1 MNAIQLISIT
11 LLSAL
16 AAHAQ
21 VIMPGRCPKPAVQEN
36 FDAAR
41 VNTKATYASHT
52 ALIISYIVQSMPS
65 GTMNSP
71 LVFPVPPLQY
81 LGTWYDIQR
90 LPHAFQKGEC
100 CTATYSLK
108 SPGVVGVLNRE
119 LLADGSINSISGSAT
134 AKNPSE
140 PAKLQVSFFEN
151 TPPAPYWVL
160 STDYDN
166 YSLVYSCTD
175 LGVLHVEFAWI
186 LSRKPTLPEETLEEL
201 HSTLSSIGVRVD
213 KLLTTDQDAAFC
225 SAMQQ

>member
-1 MNAIQLISIT
+1 MPGWQQGCGEKMNAIQVISLT
-11 LLSAL
+11 LLSVLVAN
-16 AAHAQ
+16 AQ

-41 VNTKATYASHT
+41 
-52 ALIISYIVQSMPS
+52 
-65 GTMNSP
+65 
-71 LVFPVPPLQY
+71 Y
-81 LGTWYDIQR
+81 LGKWYDIQR

-100 CTATYSLK
+100 STATYSLK

-119 LLADGSINSISGSAT
+119 LLADGTINSISGSAM
-134 AKNPSE
+134 AKDPSE

-160 STDYDN
+160 STDYDS

-186 LSRKPTLPEETLEEL
+186 MSRQPTLPEETIEEL

-213 KLLTTDQDAAFC
+213 KLLTTDQDAAYC
-225 SAMQQ
+225 SAMNQ

>member
-1 MNAIQLISIT
+1 MNTVQVISLT
-11 LLSAL
+11 LLSVL
-16 AAHAQ
+16 AANAQ

-41 VNTKATYASHT
+41 
-52 ALIISYIVQSMPS
+52 
-65 GTMNSP
+65 
-71 LVFPVPPLQY
+71 Y

-90 LPHAFQKGEC
+90 LPHTFQKGEC
-100 CTATYSLK
+100 STATYSLK

-119 LLADGSINSISGSAT
+119 LLADGTINSISGTAV

-140 PAKLQVSFFEN
+140 PAKLAVSFFEN
-151 TPPAPYWVL
+151 SPRAPYWVL
-160 STDYDN
+160 STDYDS

-186 LSRKPTLPEETLEEL
+186 MSRQPTMPEEKLEEL

-213 KLLTTDQDAAFC
+213 KLLTTNQDPEYC
-225 SAMQQ
+225 SGMNQ

>member
-41 VNTKATYASHT
+41 
-52 ALIISYIVQSMPS
+52 
-65 GTMNSP
+65 
-71 LVFPVPPLQY
+71 Y